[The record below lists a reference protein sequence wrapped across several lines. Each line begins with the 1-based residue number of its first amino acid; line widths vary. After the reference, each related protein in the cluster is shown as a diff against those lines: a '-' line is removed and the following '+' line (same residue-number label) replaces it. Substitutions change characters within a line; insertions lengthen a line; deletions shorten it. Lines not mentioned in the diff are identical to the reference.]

1 MGGYGWLLV
10 CLTVGAMPA
19 PRRVH
24 TGQWFPS
31 TQSWW
36 VQQTGPYWVKVK
48 CDQSQVIVSVEKSPG
63 AKELVKPSDL
73 TLGDCPYT
81 SLKGESVVFV
91 VAIQACGSQ
100 VQLTPGTMI
109 YRNILFYKA
118 ERPAPTTA
126 EPSLPSAVLIECH
139 CPRQMPLGGSRN
151 ISEAKGSEM
160 LAKLRTAVGRQKRN
174 VYWQQENSSL
184 IQTESNEDTTL
195 ASTQGTVPD
204 AEKKV
209 VIVKHKSALMMK
221 DPGMI
226 MALIIVVSSLALVL
240 FAMITQFVYQRCGG

>member
-1 MGGYGWLLV
+1 
-10 CLTVGAMPA
+10 MPA
-19 PRRVH
+19 PLRVH

-48 CDQSQVIVSVEKSPG
+48 CDQSQVIVSVEKSSG
-63 AKELVKPSDL
+63 AKEMVKPSDL
-73 TLGDCPYT
+73 ALGDCPYT
-81 SLKGESVVFV
+81 SLEGETVVFV

-100 VQLTPGTMI
+100 VQVRSDSRHRDLQ
-109 YRNILFYKA
+109 KA

-160 LAKLRTAVGRQKRN
+160 LANLRTAVGRQKRN

-195 ASTQGTVPD
+195 ASTQGPVPD

-226 MALIIVVSSLALVL
+226 MALIIVVSSLVLVL